1 MHLHGRIGMT
11 LQATSPLLTIG
22 ILFFFSKVVG
32 LLVRRFH
39 LPSVI
44 GEIMGGAIIGPYA
57 LGGYID
63 TWTHIDLIDVNST
76 VLLFSQVA
84 VVLIIFSAASE
95 NGLTGLRQAGIFAAL
110 VAIGGAIVPVVLGF
124 YFYIATGR
132 SLAGAILLASTM
144 AATSLAI
151 TVQSLERF
159 KEKYGDEANLIF
171 NAAAIDDVVSVII
184 LAVALT
190 VLSTGRALSTF
201 AVFEIIVAATFT
213 WFVMLVAS
221 LTIIPQFIKVVARM
235 KDDSLLESASLAVAF
250 AMSSISAYVGLST
263 VVGAYLGGI
272 SMAGSQAREHA
283 RRFSGV
289 LKDALGPLFFAV
301 IGAELNLANFLDVYT
316 LLGMMLLTL
325 MAVFG
330 KVAGSGLMSFLK
342 FRNVRSML
350 RVGVAMVP
358 RGEVGLVI
366 AGIALEQG
374 VVTQSIYA
382 EIIGMVL
389 LTSVI
394 GPILLQRLY
403 HIGIRMD

>member
-1 MHLHGRIGMT
+1 MP
-11 LQATSPLLTIG
+11 LQYTSPLLTIG
-22 ILFFFSKVVG
+22 ILFFFAKVVG
-32 LLVRRFH
+32 LVAKRFH

-44 GEIMGGAIIGPYA
+44 GEILGGAILGPYA

-63 TWTHIDLIDVNST
+63 AWSGIDLINVNST

-84 VVLIIFSAASE
+84 VVLIIFSAAAE
-95 NGLTGLRQAGIFAAL
+95 NGLSGLRQAGIYAVV
-110 VAIGGAIVPVVLGF
+110 VAVGGAVLPLMLGF

-132 SLAGAILLASTM
+132 SLAGAILIASTM

-151 TVQSLERF
+151 TVQSMERF

-190 VLSTGRALSTF
+190 VLNSGKGVTTLS
-201 AVFEIIVAATFT
+201 VFVIVIVATFT
-213 WFVMLVAS
+213 WFVMLIAS
-221 LTIIPQFIKVVARM
+221 LTIIPQFIKVVARL
-235 KDDSLLESASLAVAF
+235 KDDSVLESASLAVAF
-250 AMSSISAYVGLST
+250 AMSSISAFVGLST

-272 SMAGSQAREHA
+272 SIAGSLAREHA
-283 RRFSGV
+283 RRFSKI

-301 IGAELNLANFLDVYT
+301 IGAELNFADFFNLYT
-316 LLGMMLLTL
+316 LLGMALLTL
-325 MAVFG
+325 IAVLG
-330 KVAGSGLMSFLK
+330 KVAGSGATAFLR
-342 FRNVRSML
+342 FRNLRSAL

-374 VVTQSIYA
+374 VVTQSLYG

-403 HIGIRMD
+403 HLGLRMD

>member
-1 MHLHGRIGMT
+1 MA
-11 LQATSPLLTIG
+11 LQYTSPLLTIG
-22 ILFFFSKVVG
+22 ILFFFAKVVG
-32 LLVRRFH
+32 LVAKRFH

-44 GEIMGGAIIGPYA
+44 GEILGGAILGPYA

-63 TWTHIDLIDVNST
+63 TWTGIDLINVNST

-84 VVLIIFSAASE
+84 VVLIIFSAAAE
-95 NGLTGLRQAGIFAAL
+95 NGLSGLRQAGAYAVL
-110 VAIGGAIVPVVLGF
+110 VAVGGALLPVVLGF

-132 SLAGAILLASTM
+132 SLSGAILIASTM

-151 TVQSLERF
+151 TVQSMERF
-159 KEKYGDEANLIF
+159 KEKYGVEANLIF
-171 NAAAIDDVVSVII
+171 NAAAIDDVVSVVI

-190 VLSTGRALSTF
+190 VLNSRKGVTTLS
-201 AVFEIIVAATFT
+201 VFSIAIAATFT

-221 LTIIPQFIKVVARM
+221 LTIIPQFIKIVARL
-235 KDDSLLESASLAVAF
+235 KDDSVLESASLAVAF
-250 AMSSISAYVGLST
+250 AMSSISAFVGLST

-272 SMAGSQAREHA
+272 SMAGSLAKEHA
-283 RRFSGV
+283 RRFSNI

-301 IGAELNLANFLDVYT
+301 IGAELNFGDFLNLYS
-316 LLGMMLLTL
+316 LLGMALLTVI
-325 MAVFG
+325 AVLG
-330 KVAGSGLMSFLK
+330 KIAGSGAMAFLK
-342 FRNVRSML
+342 FRHIQSAL

-374 VVTQSIYA
+374 VVTQSLYG

-403 HIGIRMD
+403 HLALRPD

>member
-1 MHLHGRIGMT
+1 MT
-11 LQATSPLLTIG
+11 LQYTSPLLTIG
-22 ILFFFSKVVG
+22 ILFFFAKMLGIVAK
-32 LLVRRFH
+32 RFR

-44 GEIMGGAIIGPYA
+44 GEILGGAILGPFA
-57 LGGYID
+57 IGGYID
-63 TWTHIDLIDVNST
+63 SWSGIDLINVDST

-84 VVLIIFSAASE
+84 VVLIIFSAAAE
-95 NGLTGLRQAGIFAAL
+95 NGFSGLRQAGIYAVL
-110 VAIGGAIVPVVLGF
+110 VAVGGAILPVILGF
-124 YFYIATGR
+124 YFYIATGK
-132 SLAGAILLASTM
+132 SLAGAILIASTM

-159 KEKYGDEANLIF
+159 KEKYGAEANLIF
-171 NAAAIDDVVSVII
+171 NAAAIDDVISVII

-190 VLSTGRALSTF
+190 VLSTGRALSTIS
-201 AVFEIIVAATFT
+201 VFVIVITATFT

-221 LTIIPQFIKVVARM
+221 LTIIPQFIKIVARM

-250 AMSSISAYVGLST
+250 AMSSISAFVGLST

-283 RRFSGV
+283 RRFSNI

-301 IGAELNLANFLDVYT
+301 IGAELNFANFLDPYT
-316 LLGMMLLTL
+316 LLGMALLTL
-325 MAVFG
+325 IAVLG
-330 KVAGSGLMSFLK
+330 KVVGAGTPAFVK
-342 FRNVRSML
+342 FKRARSSL
-350 RVGVAMVP
+350 RVGMAMVP

-374 VVTQSIYA
+374 VVSRSLYA

-389 LTSVI
+389 LTSII

-403 HIGIRMD
+403 HMGLRMD